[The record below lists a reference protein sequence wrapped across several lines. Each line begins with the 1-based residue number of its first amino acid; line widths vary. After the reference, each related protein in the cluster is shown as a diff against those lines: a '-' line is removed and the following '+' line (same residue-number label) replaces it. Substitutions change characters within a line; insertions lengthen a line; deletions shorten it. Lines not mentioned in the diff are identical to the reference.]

1 MLSDTEPKLM
11 AENMMGTS
19 SDSWGGR
26 GETTVRVRSFTRSLL
41 GRLPSTTR
49 VSMGSRR
56 GSMEGLVT
64 WLAFSSRCS
73 Q

>member
-1 MLSDTEPKLM
+1 M
-11 AENMMGTS
+11 AENMTGTS
-19 SDSWGGR
+19 NDSCGGS

-49 VSMGSRR
+49 VSMGSRS
-56 GSMEGLVT
+56 GSMEGFVT
-64 WLAFSSRCS
+64 WLAFSSKCS

>member
-1 MLSDTEPKLM
+1 M
-11 AENMMGTS
+11 AENSTGMLS
-19 SDSWGGR
+19 SSWGGR
-26 GETTVRVRSFTRSLL
+26 VQSRRPWSSRRMAEGFFPRN
-41 GRLPSTTR
+41 TR

-64 WLAFSSRCS
+64 CDALISSLS

>member
-1 MLSDTEPKLM
+1 M
-11 AENMMGTS
+11 AENMTGTS
-19 SDSWGGR
+19 HDSWGGR

-49 VSMGSRR
+49 VSMGSRS
-56 GSMEGLVT
+56 GSMDGLVT
-64 WLAFSSRCS
+64 CEALMRILS